1 MKKKNTNIENTSNR
15 DILKNKIIQLHE
27 AVFVKKMDLKIS
39 IFIPPLLW
47 IGIPLLGEIISFF
60 IITKYQFIA
69 YCLIIL
75 SFAAQIGYV
84 FFGVI
89 TTLITLKKSY
99 KPFPKYIADDFITQL
114 DIQKNVNNIIKDIEK
129 ESLQKYIAF
138 LSNKIIKKEKRNTFI
153 YKGTEAMSLFA
164 LVMLFIKNSKNIYE
178 LIVNNTTL
186 DIIQFLIY
194 LIPLLFSISFY
205 LDRKEIEKCETI
217 LSYLPKDLIIE
228 Q

>member
-1 MKKKNTNIENTSNR
+1 
-15 DILKNKIIQLHE
+15 
-27 AVFVKKMDLKIS
+27 
-39 IFIPPLLW
+39 
-47 IGIPLLGEIISFF
+47 
-60 IITKYQFIA
+60 
-69 YCLIIL
+69 
-75 SFAAQIGYV
+75 
-84 FFGVI
+84 
-89 TTLITLKKSY
+89 
-99 KPFPKYIADDFITQL
+99 
-114 DIQKNVNNIIKDIEK
+114 
-129 ESLQKYIAF
+129 
-138 LSNKIIKKEKRNTFI
+138 
-153 YKGTEAMSLFA
+153 MSLFA